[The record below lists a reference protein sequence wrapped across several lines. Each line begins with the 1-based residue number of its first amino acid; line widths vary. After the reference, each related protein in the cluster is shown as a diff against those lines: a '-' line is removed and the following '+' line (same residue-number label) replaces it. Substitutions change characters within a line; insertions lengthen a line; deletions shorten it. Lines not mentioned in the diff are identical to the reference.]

1 MAAYPDHKDAPSPQ
15 RLHDEIQKVIADH
28 MMHRSIC
35 RHSLK
40 TILVALTICSTPLFA
55 ETNQKLILAQQ
66 KAKLVETLINA
77 PAIRAAQESRN
88 LEALAL
94 IEQSRQRLSQ
104 AGNAIDLAR
113 AEEAIEQLDEALRN
127 LSKASSLLTSDKPGA
142 GSALRKQFDEHASQI
157 ESYRRTLQDMMNAPQ
172 TATAAR
178 QLIVRIDGMVAEGRK
193 LFDNG
198 QHVEANKRMA
208 ATYKLAVEEISRLR
222 DGQEVVMRLQFASPR
237 EEFDYEQKRY
247 YSNEILIGMMIRE
260 DRATGEA
267 RNQVDTYLQGANA
280 IKSEASGRAKA
291 GDYAAAVKEM
301 EKANLQ
307 LNRALQMMGV
317 PVF

>member
-157 ESYRRTLQDMMNAPQ
+157 ESYRRTLQDMMNTPQ

>member
-1 MAAYPDHKDAPSPQ
+1 
-15 RLHDEIQKVIADH
+15 
-28 MMHRSIC
+28 MMRRSIC

-40 TILVALTICSTPLFA
+40 TILAILAICSAPLSA
-55 ETNQKLILAQQ
+55 ETNQKLILARQ

-88 LEALAL
+88 PDVLAL

-104 AGNAIDLAR
+104 AGNAIDLVR
-113 AEEAIEQLDEALRN
+113 TEEAIEQLDEALRN
-127 LSKASSLLTSDKPGA
+127 LSKASSLLTSDKPGT
-142 GSALRKQFDEHASQI
+142 GSAQQKLFDEHASQI
-157 ESYRRTLQDMMNAPQ
+157 ESYRRTLQDMMNTPQ
-172 TATAAR
+172 TAAAAR
-178 QLIVRIDGMVAEGRK
+178 QLIVRIDGMVADGRK

-222 DGQEVVMRLQFASPR
+222 NGQEVVMRLQFASPR

-260 DRATGEA
+260 DRASGEA
-267 RNQVDTYLQGANA
+267 GSQVDTYLQGANA
-280 IKSEASGRAKA
+280 IKAEAVGRAKA

>member
-1 MAAYPDHKDAPSPQ
+1 MAAYPNHKDAPSPQ

-127 LSKASSLLTSDKPGA
+127 ISKASSLLTSDKPGA

>member
-1 MAAYPDHKDAPSPQ
+1 M
-15 RLHDEIQKVIADH
+15 IAEH
-28 MMHRSIC
+28 VMHRSIL

-40 TILVALTICSTPLFA
+40 TILVILAVCSAPTSA
-55 ETNQKLILAQQ
+55 ETNQKLTLARQ

-77 PAIRAAQESRN
+77 PAIRAAREGAN
-88 LEALAL
+88 PEVHAL

-127 LSKASSLLTSDKPGA
+127 LSKASSLLTGDKPGI
-142 GSALRKQFDEHASQI
+142 GSVQQKQFDEHASQI
-157 ESYRRTLQDMMNAPQ
+157 ESYRRTLQDMMSTPQ

-178 QLIVRIDGMVAEGRK
+178 QLIVRIDSMVAEGRK

-198 QHVEANKRMA
+198 QQVEANKRMA

-222 DGQEVVMRLQFASPR
+222 NGQEVVMRLQFASPR

-260 DRATGEA
+260 DRASGEA
-267 RNQVDTYLQGANA
+267 RILVDTYLQGANA
-280 IKSEASGRAKA
+280 IKAEASGRAKA

>member
-1 MAAYPDHKDAPSPQ
+1 VAAYPDHKDAPSPQ

-40 TILVALTICSTPLFA
+40 TVLVILTICSTPVFA

-88 LEALAL
+88 PEALAL

-157 ESYRRTLQDMMNAPQ
+157 ESYRRTLQDMMNTPQ

-260 DRATGEA
+260 ERATGEA

>member
-1 MAAYPDHKDAPSPQ
+1 
-15 RLHDEIQKVIADH
+15 

-157 ESYRRTLQDMMNAPQ
+157 ESYRRTLQDMMNTPQ